1 MQIKLIN
8 TTSQRR
14 TELWRLSSSMLISLS
29 LLGCASTAENKKTE
43 PEFNVPSSFLKQ
55 EQRLREREVIPK
67 VEREQR
73 SFSQTTISSMAELQR
88 GSPLLAE
95 VPRFS
100 SQTPIKVAAEQL
112 PIPQLAHYVFGE
124 LLGLSYVVAA
134 DVESM
139 RERVAL
145 NLQEDV
151 TPSSLFDISRQL
163 LATNNVEV
171 YTKDN
176 IVYINRATDRNRDK
190 AIGIGREPDDLPE
203 FGDNILQLVPFIYNS
218 SNSILNVVTKL
229 SSVSVLPDNNNKL
242 LLLEGSRNEVERAM
256 QIVRMMDVPHAR
268 GRDIRLLSLVYMSPQ
283 QLITQLQELMIAE
296 DISINTD
303 VSFVAIPRLN
313 SVAVYATSKIIGDR
327 ISMWASR
334 LDAPTGGDQGRF
346 YVYRPQF
353 AKAKD
358 LAESISPML
367 NVLTQAENNT
377 NASASNEQRQITIN
391 ADETQNA
398 LIIQASQ
405 SRYYEVLALL
415 QQLDRMPGQ
424 VAMQVIVAEV
434 DLSSKMESGIEW
446 FYDSS
451 LNAAR
456 KATASLVPASGRL
469 AFGISQGDWRM
480 SLSFLETRT
489 NVKVLSRPYI
499 VVRDGESA
507 TINSGRQ
514 VPVSVEQISTN
525 NNLEVIRNI
534 IQYRNTGINLSVTPT
549 INADGLVS
557 LEISQE
563 TSNAE
568 SAGQGEL
575 ALAPVITSRSIN
587 TSVLALN
594 GQTVVLGGLIQ
605 DNLSENDNKVPFFG
619 SIPILGKLFQSE
631 GNEKKRSE
639 LIVMITPRIIQESS
653 EMDDFGRK
661 LAELLSF
668 PVEQGN

>member
-1 MQIKLIN
+1 MQIKLNN
-8 TTSQRR
+8 TIGQSYSK
-14 TELWRLSSSMLISLS
+14 LWRISSGMLISLS
-29 LLGCASTAENKKTE
+29 LFGCALTAENKTVDN
-43 PEFNVPSSFLKQ
+43 EFAVPPSFLKQ
-55 EQRLREREVIPK
+55 EQRLREQQEIPK
-67 VEREQR
+67 TQQEQR
-73 SFSQTTISSMAELQR
+73 SFSQATISSMAQLQR
-88 GSPLLAE
+88 GSPLLTE
-95 VPRFS
+95 VPRFAS
-100 SQTPIKVAAEQL
+100 NAPIKVAAEQL
-112 PIPQLAHYVFGE
+112 PVPQLAHYVFGE
-124 LLGLSYVVAA
+124 LLGLSYVVAS

-145 NLQEDV
+145 NLQEEV

-163 LATNNVEV
+163 FASNNVEV

-176 IVYINRATDRNRDK
+176 IVYINRATDRNREK
-190 AIGIGREPDDLPE
+190 AIGIGRESSDMPE
-203 FGDNILQLVPFIYNS
+203 FGDTILQLVPFIYNS
-218 SNSILNVVTKL
+218 SNSILNVVNKL
-229 SSVSVLPDNNNKL
+229 SNVTVLPDNNNKL
-242 LLLEGSRNEVERAM
+242 LLLEGSRADVERAM

-268 GRDIRLLSLVYMSPQ
+268 GRDIRLLSLVYMAPQ
-283 QLITQLQELMIAE
+283 QLITQLQELMLAE
-296 DISINTD
+296 DISTNTD

-313 SVAVYATSKIIGDR
+313 SVAVYATSQVIGDR

-334 LDAPTGGDQGRF
+334 LDVPTGGDQGRF

-358 LAESISPML
+358 LAESINPML
-367 NVLTQAENNT
+367 GALAQNANSSNT
-377 NASASNEQRQITIN
+377 PASNDQRQIVIN

-405 SRYYEVLALL
+405 SRYHEVLTLL

-434 DLSSKMESGIEW
+434 DLSSNMQSGIEW
-446 FYDSS
+446 FYDSAS
-451 LNAAR
+451 TAANR
-456 KATASLVPASGRL
+456 VTGSLVPASGQL
-469 AFGISQGDWRM
+469 ALGAFQGDWRVN
-480 SLSFLETRT
+480 LNFIETRT

-499 VVRDGESA
+499 IVRDGESA

-514 VPVSVEQISTN
+514 VPVLVESVSSDV
-525 NNLEVIRNI
+525 NLGVTRNT

-549 INADGLVS
+549 INAEGLVS

-605 DNLSENDNKVPFFG
+605 DNLSENDNNVPFLG
-619 SIPILGKLFQSE
+619 RLPILGKLFQSK

-668 PVEQGN
+668 PVEQSN